1 MQDQQGELLKRI
13 KTFCQPNNKKAI
25 LELSLTFGILITA
38 TGGMMYGLSHGI
50 WAALLLAPFAGFMVT
65 RLFTIQH
72 DCGHGAYFTSRRV
85 NNIVGTILGMFTLA
99 PYHYWKKTHTVHHAF
114 SGNLDRRGV
123 GDLDTLTVKEYH
135 ALPPLRKAWYRVYR
149 HPFFVLVIAPFM
161 LFGVKFRL
169 PLDNPFH
176 TVKIWAGIMVTNLG
190 IAAIFAAIV
199 YFCGW
204 QALLGVYLPVIWLGS
219 ALGVAGFY
227 IQHQY
232 EDTYWHRD
240 KEWTYFDAGMQGSS
254 YFEFP
259 ALINW
264 AVNNINLHHIHH
276 LNGNVPS
283 YRLRECLGQIAELRD
298 VPKRTL
304 KDVAGCFLLGLWDDD
319 AKKMVRFSQA

>member
-1 MQDQQGELLKRI
+1 MTDHPDALIKRI
-13 KTFCQPNNKKAI
+13 KTFSAPDDKKAV
-25 LELSLTFGILITA
+25 LEISLTFAILVASTA
-38 TGGMMYGLSHGI
+38 GMMYGLPRGWYAS
-50 WAALLLAPFAGFMVT
+50 LLLMPFAGFMVT

-72 DCGHGAYFTSRRV
+72 DCGHGSYFTSRRV
-85 NNIVGTILGMFTLA
+85 NNIVGTVLGMFTLA

-123 GDLDTLTVKEYH
+123 GDFDTLTVKEYQ
-135 ALPPLRKAWYRVYR
+135 ALPPLRKAWYRIYR
-149 HPFFVLVIAPFM
+149 HPAFVLIIAPFM

-176 TVKIWAGIMVTNLG
+176 TVKIWSGIMATNIG
-190 IAAIFAAIV
+190 IAAVFAGVV

-204 QALLGVYLPVIWLGS
+204 HAFWTVYQPVVWLGS

-227 IQHQY
+227 IHHQY
-232 EDTYWHRD
+232 EDTYWNSAD
-240 KEWTYFDAGMQGSS
+240 EWTYFDAGMHGSS

-259 ALINW
+259 AVINW

-283 YRLRECLGQIAELRD
+283 YRLRECLANIPALRD

-304 KDVAGCFLLGLWDDD
+304 KDVPGCFRLALWDDET
-319 AKKMVRFSQA
+319 KKMVRFS